1 MYRVHYIFSPNKID
15 TAIDAMEEAAVIWKK
30 NGCPE
35 VSAWRLSGSA
45 IGQMSF
51 TVAFDNASD
60 FGACFDKVDKDA
72 DFQAWRA
79 KFFGFGDWVAN
90 THATLQKKW

>member
-1 MYRVHYIFSPNKID
+1 MYRVHYIFSPHKLE
-15 TAIDAMEEAAVIWKK
+15 TTMEAVEEAAVIWKK
-30 NGCPE
+30 HGCPE

-60 FGACFDKVDKDA
+60 FGACLDKVDSDA
-72 DFQAWRA
+72 DFQAWRV
-79 KFFGFGDWVAN
+79 KYFGTSDWVAN
-90 THATLQKKW
+90 THATLHKKW

>member
-30 NGCPE
+30 HGCLE

-45 IGQMSF
+45 IGKMSF
-51 TVAFDNASD
+51 TVQKNAEEI
-60 FGACFDKVDKDA
+60 
-72 DFQAWRA
+72 
-79 KFFGFGDWVAN
+79 
-90 THATLQKKW
+90 KKLVNRNYYFPN